1 MATPTHNV
9 PDPSL
14 EVEEEDQVETFPVG
28 SCPAT
33 VYFQPPSKTTPKGLG
48 RAAVKKGKISS
59 DI

>member
-14 EVEEEDQVETFPVG
+14 EVEEEDQVETFTVG